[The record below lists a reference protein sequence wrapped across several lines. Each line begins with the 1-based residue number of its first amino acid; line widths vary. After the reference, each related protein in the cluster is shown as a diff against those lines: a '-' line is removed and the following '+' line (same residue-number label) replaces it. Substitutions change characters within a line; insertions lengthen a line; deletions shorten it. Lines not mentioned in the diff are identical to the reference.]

1 MTKQCRMVL
10 QHMET
15 HRGISQK
22 TAADLY
28 GIQRLGA
35 RIYDLKKLG
44 YPIEGRTMT
53 GINRHGDKTHWTEY
67 FLEQRAR

>member
-1 MTKQCRMVL
+1 MTKQCRMIL
-10 QHMET
+10 KHMQE
-15 HRGISQK
+15 HPGISQK
-22 TAADLY
+22 QAADLY

-44 YPIEGRTMT
+44 YQIDGRTKT

-67 FLEQRAR
+67 YLA